1 MYNVSK
7 CPLLSVV
14 EIKFTTK
21 KYIKVKYTTVR
32 KTVVP
37 NNFRMVLKIEQSFV
51 LFMLYNV
58 VKHTAGKY
66 TTKKYIKI
74 KYTAVKKVYY
84 DTIVE

>member
-1 MYNVSK
+1 MA
-7 CPLLSVV
+7 
-14 EIKFTTK
+14 
-21 KYIKVKYTTVR
+21 
-32 KTVVP
+32 
-37 NNFRMVLKIEQSFV
+37 LKIEQSFV